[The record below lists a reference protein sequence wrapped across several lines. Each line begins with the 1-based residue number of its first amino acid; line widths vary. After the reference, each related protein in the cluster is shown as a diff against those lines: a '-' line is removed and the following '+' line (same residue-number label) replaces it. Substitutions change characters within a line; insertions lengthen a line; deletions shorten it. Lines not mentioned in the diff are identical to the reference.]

1 MYSTACGDNNYED
14 WYLSLRGRPICI
26 PHGWPLM
33 QDLTAG
39 TVAGVAQLFIGH
51 PFDTIKVKL
60 QSQSS
65 TGGTVQYSGPLDAAK
80 QTLMREGIKGIYKG
94 MGAPLATVALFNAVL
109 FASRGQMEVLLAHK
123 DGSPL
128 HLSGQLIASVGAS
141 CAVSL
146 VATPTELLKC
156 RLQAQ
161 GCSAAARQRLINAGV
176 DPAMVRLL
184 VHTHDGRH
192 DPSSHCIHCRGP
204 VVRCLLPAFWRRAV
218 RVSALFHRPRHA
230 SYMRHAVRGC
240 RQQFMCRSSSL
251 GATHQY
257 RALTLCSVLQHIMY
271 CGPGDVARHVLRREG
286 GLLGLYKGFNATL
299 VRESMGNMAMFGVY
313 ELMKQQ
319 FVAAKGL
326 EGNEQLSHLD
336 LLLAGGL
343 GGTAFWL
350 ACYPAD
356 IVKSKLQLDSYD
368 KPRFQGILD
377 CGRQVVA
384 QGGVK
389 GLFKGFAPALARS
402 FPANAVCFAVYE
414 ATKSAIN
421 SFISQLPAQG
431 STRC

>member
-176 DPAMVRLL
+176 DPAM
-184 VHTHDGRH
+184 
-192 DPSSHCIHCRGP
+192 
-204 VVRCLLPAFWRRAV
+204 
-218 RVSALFHRPRHA
+218 
-230 SYMRHAVRGC
+230 
-240 RQQFMCRSSSL
+240 
-251 GATHQY
+251 
-257 RALTLCSVLQHIMY
+257 HIMY